1 MKIHMHMDFL
11 NGNIYIFLQ
20 FWEIFF
26 IAYFIGSVFPSILSI
41 TTEISLSSKYLN
53 LDDICL

>member
-1 MKIHMHMDFL
+1 MKIHMHLDFL

-26 IAYFIGSVFPSILSI
+26 IAYFIGSVFPFILSI
-41 TTEISLSSKYLN
+41 TKEILLSSKYLN